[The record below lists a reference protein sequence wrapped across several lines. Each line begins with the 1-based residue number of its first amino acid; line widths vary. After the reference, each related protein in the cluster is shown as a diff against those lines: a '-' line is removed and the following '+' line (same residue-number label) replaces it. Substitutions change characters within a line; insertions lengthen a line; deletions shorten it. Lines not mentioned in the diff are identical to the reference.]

1 MKKSMVLFDTN
12 ILVYSQDIDDHRYTF
27 CRSLV
32 KQSEQG
38 KISGVVAVQNL
49 IEFTAV
55 MLNIAKIRGKTETKG
70 IVRSLR
76 SFKSG
81 IFSIIYPSEKA
92 LILYGELLE
101 KYYTTSYRVYD
112 IFLAAT
118 MLGNGISQIYTY
130 NVDDFSLFPQ
140 IKAIHP
146 EKINL

>member
-1 MKKSMVLFDTN
+1 MVLFDTN
-12 ILVYSQDIDDHRYTF
+12 ILVYSQDIDDPRYTF

-38 KISGVVAVQNL
+38 KIRGVVAVQNL

-55 MLNIAKIRGKTETKG
+55 MLNLAKIKGKSETKG
-70 IVRSLR
+70 IVRSLK

-81 IFSIIYPSEKA
+81 IFSIIYPSDNA

-118 MLGNGISQIYTY
+118 MLGNGINQIYTY
-130 NVDDFSLFPQ
+130 NVDDFAAFPK
-140 IKAIHP
+140 IRAIHP
-146 EKINL
+146 ENM